1 VSRPPL
7 VVVFVAVLLIAL
19 GELGGAVLSQL
30 RPAVARW
37 VAARVAA
44 NPAAHGLSG
53 SAEYDD
59 AVREQ
64 VVFTA
69 EAGLSFF
76 HTHAEGMGLV
86 LFFAATLVASVVRG
100 RAMRAVLHAMLT
112 AGALF
117 PLGYLL
123 YATAAVGIG
132 RDAGVTLA
140 EAWVLTPLGT
150 TFVLGL
156 VGLVVALGRRPR
168 PSPEA

>member
-1 VSRPPL
+1 V
-7 VVVFVAVLLIAL
+7 
-19 GELGGAVLSQL
+19 
-30 RPAVARW
+30 
-37 VAARVAA
+37 
-44 NPAAHGLSG
+44 
-53 SAEYDD
+53 
-59 AVREQ
+59 
-64 VVFTA
+64 
-69 EAGLSFF
+69 
-76 HTHAEGMGLV
+76 GLV
-86 LFFAATLVASVVRG
+86 LVFAATLVASVVRG

-123 YATAAVGIG
+123 YATAAVGLG

-156 VGLVVALGRRPR
+156 VGLVVALGRRPG